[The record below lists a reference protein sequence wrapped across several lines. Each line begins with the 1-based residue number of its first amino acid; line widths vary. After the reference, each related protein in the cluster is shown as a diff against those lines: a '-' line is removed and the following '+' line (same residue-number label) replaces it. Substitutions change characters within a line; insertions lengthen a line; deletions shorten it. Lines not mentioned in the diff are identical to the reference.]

1 METTLVATS
10 EGRHGPTERKALDQE
25 LIRLERAIRESDGG
39 GLKLRWQMGREM
51 LKLRVGR
58 RLPNGV
64 LDLLSQ
70 GLHVHPSELVARMK
84 FAQKFSTED
93 QLTNVISKFTTWYD
107 IKQHVLTDIPR
118 GKKRYAGT
126 PIRRTLAAFK
136 HLAANRVAYLPVE
149 KRLLRELRDIIDD
162 MLTWDDTGLR
172 PGWDAPASA
181 DLGMSAGF

>member
-39 GLKLRWQMGREM
+39 G